1 MSNTCSKCFYVVN
14 PPPLSQAGLI
24 VLALPISIVAAYGH
38 LPLLQ
43 IDTTPTGAD

>member
-1 MSNTCSKCFYVVN
+1 MSNTCLTHPF
-14 PPPLSQAGLI
+14 PLPQAGLI

-38 LPLLQ
+38 LPMLQ